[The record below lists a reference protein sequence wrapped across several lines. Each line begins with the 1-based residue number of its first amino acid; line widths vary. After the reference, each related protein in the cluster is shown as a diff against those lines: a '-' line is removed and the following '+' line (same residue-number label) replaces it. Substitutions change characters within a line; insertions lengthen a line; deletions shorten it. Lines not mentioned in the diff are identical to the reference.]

1 MTTTFLSRPE
11 VRIYGVPVVLLLL
24 AVLLF
29 ALLAIPTW
37 NAIGSLRDQITE
49 EEGRVVVLKEKSRKL
64 LDFADQSDLLDRQF
78 ALFNQAVTSESKVP
92 ELLTQIQSLS
102 DSCGLSVKT
111 LQFGGESTTQEKG
124 RVREVRVQ
132 YAAEGLFTQI
142 TCLVAA
148 FESASRLIDVESLR
162 YSSSESESGA
172 ITLSPEA
179 TLIAYYTPEASLVL
193 DTPLTFSFSN
203 ATYIRTTGILE
214 ALK

>member
-1 MTTTFLSRPE
+1 MATTFLNRPE
-11 VRIYGVPVVLLLL
+11 VRTYGVPVVLLLL
-24 AVLLF
+24 AALLF
-29 ALLAIPTW
+29 ALLAVPTW
-37 NAIGSLRDQITE
+37 NAIRSLGDQITE
-49 EEGRVVVLKEKSRKL
+49 EEERVVVLKEKSRKL

-78 ALFNQAVTSESKVP
+78 ALFDQAITSENKVP

-111 LQFGGESTTQEKG
+111 LQFGGESTQEKG

-132 YAAEGLFTQI
+132 YAAESSLTQL

-148 FESASRLIDVESLR
+148 LESASRLIDVESLR
-162 YSSSESESGA
+162 YSSSENESGV

-193 DTPLTFSFSN
+193 DTPLTFSFSD
-203 ATYIRTTGILE
+203 ATYIRTTEILE